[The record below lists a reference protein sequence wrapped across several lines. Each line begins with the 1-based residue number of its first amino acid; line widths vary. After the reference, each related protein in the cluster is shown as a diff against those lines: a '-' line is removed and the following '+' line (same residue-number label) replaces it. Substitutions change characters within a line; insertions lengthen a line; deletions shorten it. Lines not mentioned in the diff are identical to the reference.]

1 MIPTR
6 IMRLHNTL
14 LTLVGAMTLLV
25 TASCGSNKTY
35 TYLQDVELAKQ
46 YASQEDRIIKIE
58 PGDRLSIYVGSAYPE
73 LAAPFNGGGFDTS
86 VPGVTTTTSNTANRN
101 ITVNDQRQQQRLGYL
116 VSPSGEIELP
126 IVGKV
131 RVSGLTLDQARET
144 ITRHIKESK
153 YLADPRV
160 EVMLSNFR
168 IYLLG
173 AIAGQGNGS
182 ARSNTI
188 QQGNN
193 NQSMFTPI
201 NGVQGGMLRVSDR
214 ESINV
219 LEALAMTGDL
229 ALNARVDK
237 VNVIRNI
244 NGQYVTY
251 RLNLRSADIFSSPAF
266 NLKQNDIVYV
276 EYRYRRADPID
287 RGIQLTQYLFTTI
300 SSVAVVLALLK
311 K

>member
-1 MIPTR
+1 
-6 IMRLHNTL
+6 
-14 LTLVGAMTLLV
+14 
-25 TASCGSNKTY
+25 
-35 TYLQDVELAKQ
+35 
-46 YASQEDRIIKIE
+46 
-58 PGDRLSIYVGSAYPE
+58 
-73 LAAPFNGGGFDTS
+73 
-86 VPGVTTTTSNTANRN
+86 
-101 ITVNDQRQQQRLGYL
+101 
-116 VSPSGEIELP
+116 
-126 IVGKV
+126 
-131 RVSGLTLDQARET
+131 
-144 ITRHIKESK
+144 
-153 YLADPRV
+153 
-160 EVMLSNFR
+160 
-168 IYLLG
+168 
-173 AIAGQGNGS
+173 
-182 ARSNTI
+182 
-188 QQGNN
+188 
-193 NQSMFTPI
+193 MFTPI
-201 NGVQGGMLRVSDR
+201 NGVQGGMLKVADR

-287 RGIQLTQYLFTTI
+287 RGLQLTQYLFTTI

>member
-1 MIPTR
+1 
-6 IMRLHNTL
+6 MRLHNTL
-14 LTLVGAMTLLV
+14 ITLLGAIGLLV
-25 TASCGSNKTY
+25 TTSCGSNKAY
-35 TYLQDVELAKQ
+35 TYLQDVEIAKQ
-46 YASQEDRIIKIE
+46 YASQEDRIIKVE

-73 LAAPFNGGGFDTS
+73 LVAPFNGGGFDTS
-86 VPGVTTTTSNTANRN
+86 IPGVTNNANSINTGSDSANE
-101 ITVNDQRQQQRLGYL
+101 IRQQKMLGYL
-116 VSPSGEIELP
+116 VSQAGEIELP
-126 IVGKV
+126 IIGKV
-131 RVSGLTLDQARET
+131 RVAGMTLDQVRET
-144 ITRHIKESK
+144 VTKRIKDSK
-153 YLADPRV
+153 YLTDPRV

-173 AIAGQGNGS
+173 AIAGQGNGQVERVTNNS
-182 ARSNTI
+182 I
-188 QQGNN
+188 Q
-193 NQSMFTPI
+193 NQTMFTPI
-201 NGVQGGMLRVSDR
+201 NGVQGGMLKVADR

-287 RGIQLTQYLFTTI
+287 RGLQLTQYLFTTI

>member
-1 MIPTR
+1 
-6 IMRLHNTL
+6 MRLHNTL
-14 LTLVGAMTLLV
+14 ITLLGAIGLLV
-25 TASCGSNKTY
+25 TTSCGSNKAY
-35 TYLQDVELAKQ
+35 TYLQDVEIAKQ
-46 YASQEDRIIKIE
+46 YASQEDRIIKVE

-73 LAAPFNGGGFDTS
+73 LVAPFNGGGFDTS
-86 VPGVTTTTSNTANRN
+86 IPGVTNNANSINTGSDSANEM
-101 ITVNDQRQQQRLGYL
+101 RQQKMLGYL
-116 VSPSGEIELP
+116 VSQAGEIELP
-126 IVGKV
+126 IIGKI
-131 RVSGLTLDQARET
+131 RVAGMTLDQVRET
-144 ITRHIKESK
+144 VTKRIKDSK
-153 YLADPRV
+153 YLTDPRV

-173 AIAGQGNGS
+173 AIAGQGNGQPEKVENN
-182 ARSNTI
+182 SNQYNT
-188 QQGNN
+188 
-193 NQSMFTPI
+193 MFSPI
-201 NGVQGGMLRVSDR
+201 NGIQGGMLKVADR

-287 RGIQLTQYLFTTI
+287 RGLQLTQYLFTTI

>member
-1 MIPTR
+1 
-6 IMRLHNTL
+6 MRLHNTL
-14 LTLVGAMTLLV
+14 ITLLGAIGLLV
-25 TASCGSNKTY
+25 TTSCGSNKAY
-35 TYLQDVELAKQ
+35 TYLQDVEIAKQ
-46 YASQEDRIIKIE
+46 YASQEDRIIKVE

-73 LAAPFNGGGFDTS
+73 LVAPFNGGGFDITI
-86 VPGVTTTTSNTANRN
+86 PGVPSITSTTGGTESVAET
-101 ITVNDQRQQQRLGYL
+101 RQQRRLGYL
-116 VSPSGEIELP
+116 VSQTGEIELP
-126 IVGKV
+126 IIGKV
-131 RVSGLTLDQARET
+131 RVAGMTLDQVRET
-144 ITRHIKESK
+144 VTKRIKDSK
-153 YLADPRV
+153 YLTDPRV

-173 AIAGQGNGS
+173 AIAGQGKG
-182 ARSNTI
+182 TI
-188 QQGNN
+188 PTTSTGTGQGNN
-193 NQSMFTPI
+193 QNQTMFTPI
-201 NGVQGGMLRVSDR
+201 NGVQGGMLKVADR

-287 RGIQLTQYLFTTI
+287 RGLQLTQYLFTTI

>member
-1 MIPTR
+1 
-6 IMRLHNTL
+6 MRLKNIL
-14 LTLVGAMTLLV
+14 LNLLGSV
-25 TASCGSNKTY
+25 ALILTSSCGSNKIY

-46 YASQEDRIIKIE
+46 YASQENRLIKIE
-58 PGDRLSIYVGSAYPE
+58 PGDRLSIHVGSAYPE

-86 VPGVTTTTSNTANRN
+86 IPGVPNNTNSINTRSDTDN
-101 ITVNDQRQQQRLGYL
+101 EKRQQKMLGYL
-116 VSPSGEIELP
+116 ISQAGEIEMP
-126 IVGKV
+126 VIGKV
-131 RVSGLTLDQARET
+131 RVAGMTLDQVRET
-144 ITRHIKESK
+144 ITQRIKDSK
-153 YLADPRV
+153 YLSDPHV

-173 AIAGQGNGS
+173 AIAGQGNGQVE
-182 ARSNTI
+182 RTTNNSN
-188 QQGNN
+188 QY
-193 NQSMFTPI
+193 QSMFTPI
-201 NGVQGGMLRVSDR
+201 NGVQGGILRVSDR
-214 ESINV
+214 ESLNV

-244 NGQYVTY
+244 NGQYTTY

-276 EYRYRRADPID
+276 EYRYRRSDPID
-287 RGIQLTQYLFTTI
+287 RGLQLSQYLFTTI

>member
-1 MIPTR
+1 
-6 IMRLHNTL
+6 MRLHNTL
-14 LTLVGAMTLLV
+14 LTLFGAMTLLV

-86 VPGVTTTTSNTANRN
+86 MPGATTTTSNTANRGES
-101 ITVNDQRQQQRLGYL
+101 VYEQRQQQTLGYL
-116 VSPSGEIELP
+116 VSQSGEIELP
-126 IVGKV
+126 LVGKV
-131 RVSGLTLDQARET
+131 RVSGQTLDQARET
-144 ITRHIKESK
+144 ITRRIKESK
-153 YLADPRV
+153 YLTDPRV

-173 AIAGQGNGS
+173 AIAGQGNGQVE
-182 ARSNTI
+182 RVTNNTS
-188 QQGNN
+188 QYQT
-193 NQSMFTPI
+193 MFTPI
-201 NGVQGGMLRVSDR
+201 NGVQGGILKVGDR

-237 VNVIRNI
+237 VNVIRNV

-276 EYRYRRADPID
+276 EYRYRRTDPID

>member
-1 MIPTR
+1 
-6 IMRLHNTL
+6 MRLHNTL
-14 LTLVGAMTLLV
+14 ITLLGAIGLLV
-25 TASCGSNKTY
+25 TTSCGSNKAY
-35 TYLQDVELAKQ
+35 TYLQDVEIAKQ
-46 YASQEDRIIKIE
+46 YASQEDRIIKVE

-73 LAAPFNGGGFDTS
+73 LVAPFNGGGFDTS
-86 VPGVTTTTSNTANRN
+86 IPGVTNNANSINTGSDSANEM
-101 ITVNDQRQQQRLGYL
+101 RQQKMLGYL
-116 VSPSGEIELP
+116 VSQAGEIELP
-126 IVGKV
+126 IIGKV
-131 RVSGLTLDQARET
+131 RVAGMTLDQVRET
-144 ITRHIKESK
+144 VTKRIKDSK
-153 YLADPRV
+153 YLTDPRV

-173 AIAGQGNGS
+173 AIAGQGNGQPEKIENS
-182 ARSNTI
+182 SSQYNT
-188 QQGNN
+188 
-193 NQSMFTPI
+193 MFTPI
-201 NGVQGGMLRVSDR
+201 NGVRGGMLRVADR

-287 RGIQLTQYLFTTI
+287 RGLQLTQYLFTTI

>member
-86 VPGVTTTTSNTANRN
+86 VPGVTATTSNTTNRGES
-101 ITVNDQRQQQRLGYL
+101 VYEQQQQKMLGYL
-116 VSPSGEIELP
+116 VSQNGEIELP

-144 ITRHIKESK
+144 ITRRIKDSK
-153 YLADPRV
+153 YLGDPRV

-173 AIAGQGNGS
+173 AIAEQGNGQVE
-182 ARSNTI
+182 RITNNT
-188 QQGNN
+188 
-193 NQSMFTPI
+193 NQNQTMFTPI
-201 NGVQGGMLRVSDR
+201 NGVQGGMLKVADR

-287 RGIQLTQYLFTTI
+287 RGLQLTQYLFTTI